1 MYVMYNLVKGTI
13 AFNIFLGA
21 LLLYV
26 VYLIVDLL
34 DMNLLSSLIGSVV
47 TYGVIILII
56 LFTSEI
62 RKFLLLLGDTTLQG
76 RLKFVDRL
84 FGKEKDI
91 ITELSDS
98 VAKEISQAVFHLANT
113 KTGALVVMTLDDIP
127 RITKTG
133 TQVNATISSL
143 LLESIFFKNSPL
155 HDGAV
160 LMKRDIIIAASCIL
174 PVSKNNSIPKDL
186 GLRHRAALGIT
197 ETTETLAIVV
207 SEETGEVSIARRGAI
222 DRDVDSPK
230 LKKEISNYFTNN

>member
-26 VYLIVDLL
+26 VYLVVDLL
-34 DMNLLSSLIGSVV
+34 EMNLLSSLIGSVV

-91 ITELSDS
+91 IAELSDT
-98 VAKEISQAVFHLANT
+98 VAGEISQAVFHLAKT
-113 KTGALVVMTLDDIP
+113 KTGALVVMTLEDIP

-133 TQVNATISSL
+133 TQVNATISAL

-160 LMKRDIIIAASCIL
+160 LMKRDKIIAASCIL

-197 ETTETLAIVV
+197 ETTESLAIVV

-222 DRDVDSPK
+222 DRDVNDSK
-230 LKKEISNYFTNN
+230 LNKEISNYFTNT

>member
-1 MYVMYNLVKGTI
+1 MYNLVKGTI

-21 LLLYV
+21 LLFYV
-26 VYLIVDLL
+26 VYLLVDFLE
-34 DMNLLSSLIGSVV
+34 MNLLSSLIGSVV

-62 RKFLLLLGDTTLQG
+62 RKFLLLLGDTTLKG

-91 ITELSDS
+91 ISELSDS
-98 VAKEISQAVFHLANT
+98 VAEVISEAIFHLSNT
-113 KTGALVVMTLDDIP
+113 KTGALVVMTLEDIQG
-127 RITKTG
+127 ITKTG
-133 TQVNATISSL
+133 TRINANISAM

-160 LMKRDIIIAASCIL
+160 LVKRDIIMAASCIL
-174 PVSKNNSIPKDL
+174 PVSKNSSIPKDL

-222 DRDVDSPK
+222 ERNIDAPR
-230 LKKEISNYFTNN
+230 LNKEISNYFTNT